1 MATDTTVTPEK
12 KLTGAALI
20 GPDTPEARAKVA
32 AAAAGV
38 PGDVRIVPGR
48 PVTPVYHREG
58 A

>member
-12 KLTGAALI
+12 KLTPAELA
-20 GPDTPEARAKVA
+20 GPDTPAAAAKVA

-38 PGDVRIVPGR
+38 PGTIRTVPGTN
-48 PVTPVYHREG
+48 PVFNRG